1 MESEEPEIKSKQA
14 SKRDRTLLKEKYLME
29 YCVPIVDIN
38 ECRNNYLVH
47 NAIQKGVPSISYFK
61 QKVDEQIGLVYN
73 GINICVGGKK
83 SKYCQVRFTGSSHCA
98 IFGT

>member
-1 MESEEPEIKSKQA
+1 MA
-14 SKRDRTLLKEKYLME
+14 GWGRVLKEKYLKE
-29 YCVPIVDIN
+29 YCVSIVDIN

-83 SKYCQVRFTGSSHCA
+83 SKYCQVRFMLKNLFQLYFKL
-98 IFGT
+98 IIKDQN